1 MAAQRSVPESFI
13 TGAGW
18 LNLPP
23 EFGYSGKIARCH
35 FTLAAYRDDLFTELA
50 VFFPPSL
57 TRAVPK
63 RRAEFLAGRYLA
75 SMALTSLGQ
84 PPFTVGIGDNRA
96 PQWPEN
102 VCGSISHN
110 AHTALC
116 AVQTGA
122 GVGIDV
128 ETLMEEQQ
136 ARAFLPMIVNGA
148 EHQLLCRHQRGS
160 LAALMTLT
168 FSAKESLFKMIYPQ
182 TGKSFGFLDAQLVA
196 LNEEE
201 CRFTLEL
208 TRTLSVRF
216 PAGRRFEGIYLW
228 DQKDVITFLSA
239 TN

>member
-1 MAAQRSVPESFI
+1 MPESFI
-13 TGAGW
+13 TAAGW

-23 EFGYSGKIARCH
+23 ESGHSGKIARCH

-50 VFFPPSL
+50 VFFPPFL

-75 SMALTSLGQ
+75 TMALTSLGQ
-84 PPFTVGIGDNRA
+84 SPVTVGIGEDRS
-96 PQWPEN
+96 PLWPEN
-102 VCGSISHN
+102 VYGSISHN

-116 AVQTGA
+116 AVQTGG

-136 ARAFLPMIVNGA
+136 ARDFLPMIINGD
-148 EHQLLCRHQRGS
+148 EHPLLCRHQHGS

-182 TGKSFGFLDAQLVA
+182 TGKLFGFLDAKLVA
-196 LNEEE
+196 LDEEE

-208 TRTLSVRF
+208 TRTLSAIF
-216 PAGRRFEGIYLW
+216 PAGRRFEGVYQW
-228 DQKDVITFLSA
+228 DQLDVITFISEEIQP
-239 TN
+239 NQ